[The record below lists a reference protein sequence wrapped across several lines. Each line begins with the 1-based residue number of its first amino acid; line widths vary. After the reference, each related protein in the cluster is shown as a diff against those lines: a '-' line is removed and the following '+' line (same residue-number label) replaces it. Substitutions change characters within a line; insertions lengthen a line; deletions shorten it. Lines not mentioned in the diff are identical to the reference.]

1 MCLGLCAS
9 AVCCAG
15 ASVCGCCSNA
25 FGSCGVKSRSMPRL
39 SYVMLQVV
47 SVLVAFTFMYT
58 LKPLTD
64 GNGQFITCAGDSTE
78 EGAATAC
85 FGTSAVLR
93 MTFTLLVFQVFILLL
108 ILPRN
113 DCASVIHDGGWT
125 LKYILV
131 FGGFTAMFWV
141 PMGFF

>member
-1 MCLGLCAS
+1 M
-9 AVCCAG
+9 
-15 ASVCGCCSNA
+15 
-25 FGSCGVKSRSMPRL
+25 
-39 SYVMLQVV
+39 
-47 SVLVAFTFMYT
+47 SVLIAFTLMYT

-64 GNGQFITCAGDSTE
+64 GNGQFITCAGEDSNLINK

-93 MTFTLLVFQVFILLL
+93 MTFSLFIFQIVILLL

-131 FGGFTAMFWV
+131 FVMFTLMFWV